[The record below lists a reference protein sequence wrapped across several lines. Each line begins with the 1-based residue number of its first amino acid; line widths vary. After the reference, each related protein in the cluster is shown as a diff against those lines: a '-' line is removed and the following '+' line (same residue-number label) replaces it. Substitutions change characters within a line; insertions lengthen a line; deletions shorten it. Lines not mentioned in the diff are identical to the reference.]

1 ECKGVGNVKSVS
13 MRVIFWAL
21 VAMAATP
28 GFGQN
33 SRPLTLDECV
43 AIALRDNS
51 TLRNAERRAQIAGTN
66 VISARAG
73 ILPQITTSL
82 SSGRIQQ
89 GDRTVLGDVP
99 IGIDPS
105 TGQAIYERR
114 TITQPG
120 YSSNSNSAR
129 VDASLLLFDFGATW
143 NRLRQANAAEEA
155 STKTFLSTKQNTIL
169 LVHQRYFGYLKELQL
184 LAVYEDAV
192 KSSEE
197 QLKRTESMYEIGS
210 VAQGDVY
217 RARTTYGQDR
227 INLITQKNMVR
238 NARDLLNVAMGRPA
252 DAELTIVDIEDDPQF
267 RDYNLE
273 EVIKLAIERNP
284 DLQSYQHE
292 MRRAQLGKRIAM
304 SAFLPSFSIS
314 GSYSRSHNEF
324 ERVYSD
330 FSKNWFGSVSLS
342 MRLNVFNGFSD
353 QANVEREALNYRIA
367 EEEYQNRLRNLRLE
381 AEQALFSLQAWKEI
395 TEINQDN
402 LLSAQEDLRLA
413 QERYRVGAG
422 TLLDI
427 INAQANLTRARATL
441 VRAKYDSKI
450 ALAQLQT
457 VMGMLGQ

>member
-1 ECKGVGNVKSVS
+1 MKHF
-13 MRVIFWAL
+13 RAFTVI
-21 VAMAATP
+21 AATFLLLASSA
-28 GFGQN
+28 FGQE

-66 VISARAG
+66 VMSARAG
-73 ILPQITTSL
+73 ILPAINATLQ
-82 SSGRIQQ
+82 SGKIQQ

-99 IGIDPS
+99 VGFDPA
-105 TGQAIYERR
+105 TGRVIYERR
-114 TITQPG
+114 TTTQRG

-129 VDASLLLFDFGATW
+129 LDASLLLFDFGASW
-143 NRLRQANAAEEA
+143 NRIRQANAAEDA
-155 STKTFLSTKQNTIL
+155 STQSYQSTRQSTIL

-210 VAQGDVY
+210 VAQGDVF
-217 RARTTYGQDR
+217 RARTTLGQDR
-227 INLITQKNMVR
+227 INLITQKNLVR

-252 DAELTIVDIEDDPQF
+252 DAELNIVDIEEEPQF

-273 EVIKLAIERNP
+273 EVVRAAVERNP
-284 DLQSYQHE
+284 ELRSYQYE
-292 MRRAQLGKRIAM
+292 MKRAQIGKRVAM
-304 SAFLPSFSIS
+304 SAFLPSFSI
-314 GSYSRSHNEF
+314 GGAYSRSHNEF

-330 FSKNWFGSVSLS
+330 FGKNWFGSVGLS
-342 MRLNVFNGFSD
+342 MRLNLFNGFSD

-367 EEEYQNRLRNLRLE
+367 EEDYQDRLRNLRLE
-381 AEQALFSLQAWKEI
+381 AEQALLSLQAWKEI
-395 TEINQDN
+395 TEINKDN
-402 LLSAQEDLRLA
+402 LISAQEDLRLA

-427 INAQANLTRARATL
+427 INAQVNVTRAKATL

-450 ALAQLQT
+450 AYAQLQAT
-457 VMGMLGQ
+457 MGTLGQ

>member
-1 ECKGVGNVKSVS
+1 MKSF
-13 MRVIFWAL
+13 RALAAGFVIVL
-21 VAMAATP
+21 TAANLATA
-28 GFGQN
+28 QN
-33 SRPLTLDECV
+33 GRPLTLDECV

-51 TLRNAERRAQIAGTN
+51 TLRNAERRAQVAGTS
-66 VISARAG
+66 VMSARAG
-73 ILPQITTSL
+73 ILPQISTSL
-82 SSGRIQQ
+82 SSGKIQQ

-99 IGIDPS
+99 VGIDPT

-129 VDASLLLFDFGATW
+129 VDASLLLFDFGASW
-143 NRLRQANAAEEA
+143 NRIRQANAAEDA
-155 STKTFLSTKQNTIL
+155 SIKTYLSTKQNTIL
-169 LVHQRYFGYLKELQL
+169 LVHQRYFAYLKELQL
-184 LAVYEDAV
+184 LAVYEDAA

-210 VAQGDVY
+210 VAQGDVF

-227 INLITQKNMVR
+227 INLITQKNQVR

-252 DAELTIVDIEDDPQF
+252 DAELNIVDIEEDPPI

-273 EVIKLAIERNP
+273 EAVKQAVEKNP
-284 DLQSYQHE
+284 ELQSYKHE
-292 MRRAQLGKRIAM
+292 MRRAQFGKRIAM
-304 SAFLPSFSIS
+304 TAFLPSFSIS
-314 GSYSRSHNEF
+314 GAYSRSHNEF

-330 FSKNWFGSVSLS
+330 FSKNWFGSVGIS
-342 MRLNVFNGFSD
+342 MRLNLFNGFSD
-353 QANVEREALNYRIA
+353 QANVERETLNYRIA

-395 TEINQDN
+395 TEINKDN
-402 LLSAQEDLRLA
+402 LASAQEDLRLA

-427 INAQANLTRARATL
+427 INAQANLTRARSTL

-450 ALAQLQT
+450 ALAQLQAT
-457 VMGMLGQ
+457 MGTLGQQ